1 MNSALPL
8 YAAGSGRILQPQD
21 TGRTAKPG
29 TPEAKA
35 RKSSEDFEG
44 VFMQTMMQEM
54 FTDIGKDGP
63 LGEGEAGGA
72 WRSLLVQEY
81 ASTMAKNGG
90 IGVADNV
97 YRDILALQKSGQ
109 TTTQKTIAR

>member
-1 MNSALPL
+1 MSLVTPI

-35 RKSSEDFEG
+35 RKSAEDFEG

-54 FTDIGKDGP
+54 FAGIGKEGP

-81 ASTMAKNGG
+81 ASTMAHSGG
-90 IGVADNV
+90 IGIADNV
-97 YRDILALQKSGQ
+97 YRDILALQKRS
-109 TTTQKTIAR
+109 AR